1 MKNLNLLYNK
11 LYYDRLGKEDFL
23 TSLDEH
29 NAELFGTMFTAR
41 DYIPVT
47 IPGVTSFRMKTAYP
61 GLLIGTGY
69 AHGTGTDG
77 ADADLNCGFSFDYV
91 TGQPYIPGSS
101 VKGVL
106 SSCFRYPEV
115 IETLLPE
122 AAGRV
127 SELKASIFGVPQ
139 EDAGKWEDETG
150 VDVFFDAVLCGAP
163 GDGRVMGGDYIT
175 RHPSVTSDP
184 TPIFIPKILPG
195 VTFEF
200 RFLLADSVIG
210 GTVITAAKKL
220 ALFAKLIDLFGIGA
234 KTNVGYGI
242 LNCCE
247 NVNN

>member
-11 LYYDRLGKEDFL
+11 RYYEDLGKDTFL
-23 TSLDEH
+23 TSLDKW
-29 NAELFGTMFTAR
+29 NKKLFEAKFQESEFKPL
-41 DYIPVT
+41 PV
-47 IPGVTSFRMKTAYP
+47 PGVTSFRMKTAYP

-69 AHGTGTDG
+69 AHGTGETG

-115 IETLLPE
+115 ITSFLTKVKTEE
-122 AAGRV
+122 QVA
-127 SELKASIFGVPQ
+127 ELRASIFGLPGEERP
-139 EDAGKWEDETG
+139 EDKSDG
-150 VDVFFDAVLCGAP
+150 VDVFFDAVLYRGNT
-163 GDGRVMGGDYIT
+163 DNRVMGGDYIT
-175 RHPSVTSDP
+175 PHSSITSDP
-184 TPIFIPKILPG
+184 TPIFIPKVLPG

-210 GTVITAAKKL
+210 ERTVTAAEKRE
-220 ALFAKLIDLFGIGA
+220 LFITLLEFFGIGA

-242 LNCCE
+242 PMR
-247 NVNN
+247 V